1 MSGKSAAAYPRRTL
15 LCLLLLIL
23 TACGGAATPTANPT
37 PSVGVAT
44 ATVATVAATTAPP
57 TVAPATAPRI
67 ASVTMPGATPSAR
80 IAGTPTAIGATCGDG
95 VDLLG
100 FSDALDGA
108 RFADTDVGGLSAL
121 VYDAASDS
129 YRSVVDNEG
138 ETPARVYTLTIPLT
152 GAGLGTPA
160 IMGITLLRDAAGAP
174 FTGRTS
180 DNEGLALLPSGELL
194 VASETEPSIR
204 RFDPEGGLRGEL
216 PVPARFLVA
225 PRGEATNNLTFESL
239 ALVPGGAR
247 LYTATEGPLR
257 ADGFTADLRGRLR
270 ILRYE
275 RAAAGD
281 FAPDAQFF
289 YLAEPAQGI
298 SDIVALSD
306 TDLLILERGFIPGRG
321 NTVRVFRVST
331 SGATDAAD
339 RESLATA
346 GVAPLAKTLLVD
358 LATCPPGAARAPA
371 QQPTPLLDN
380 FEGLTLGPRLA
391 DGRQSLL
398 LISDNNFGRDQVTRV
413 VALAF
418 AP

>member
-1 MSGKSAAAYPRRTL
+1 MAS
-15 LCLLLLIL
+15 
-23 TACGGAATPTANPT
+23 
-37 PSVGVAT
+37 
-44 ATVATVAATTAPP
+44 PP
-57 TVAPATAPRI
+57 TCAGGCESCAT
-67 ASVTMPGATPSAR
+67 S
-80 IAGTPTAIGATCGDG
+80 
-95 VDLLG
+95 
-100 FSDALDGA
+100 
-108 RFADTDVGGLSAL
+108 
-121 VYDAASDS
+121 
-129 YRSVVDNEG
+129 
-138 ETPARVYTLTIPLT
+138 
-152 GAGLGTPA
+152 
-160 IMGITLLRDAAGAP
+160 
-174 FTGRTS
+174 
-180 DNEGLALLPSGELL
+180 
-194 VASETEPSIR
+194 
-204 RFDPEGGLRGEL
+204 
-216 PVPARFLVA
+216 
-225 PRGEATNNLTFESL
+225 
-239 ALVPGGAR
+239 
-247 LYTATEGPLR
+247 
-257 ADGFTADLRGRLR
+257 
-270 ILRYE
+270 
-275 RAAAGD
+275 AAAGD